1 MPSMERKTVG
11 YILSWGLA
19 LAAFWL
25 LLSGYLKPLILAFG
39 FLSVVL
45 VMYLLRR
52 MDCLDDQPQK
62 LAFSWSFLRYLAWL
76 TGEIIVSSFAVTKL
90 VWGKASKLSP
100 TIAKLPIADTPK
112 DTRVLYANS
121 ITLTPG
127 TLSIDID
134 DKHVTVHALQE
145 ESLLSLKEGEMATK
159 AATVTREKS

>member
-1 MPSMERKTVG
+1 MPSMERKTLG

-19 LAAFWL
+19 LAGFWL
-25 LLSGYLKPLILAFG
+25 LLSGYLKPLLLAFG

-45 VMYLLRR
+45 VVYLLRR
-52 MDCLDDQPQK
+52 MDHLDDQPQK
-62 LAFSWSFLRYLAWL
+62 LAFSWSFFRYLAWL

-90 VWGKASKLSP
+90 VWGKTSKLSP
-100 TIAKLPIADTPK
+100 TIAKLPVTNTPE

-145 ESLLSLKEGEMATK
+145 ESLLSLEQGEMATR
-159 AATVTREKS
+159 AATVTGEKN

>member
-1 MPSMERKTVG
+1 MERKTVG
-11 YILSWGLA
+11 YILSWGVA

-25 LLSGYLKPLILAFG
+25 LLSGYLKPLLLAFG
-39 FLSVVL
+39 LFSVVL
-45 VMYLLRR
+45 VLYLLRR
-52 MDCLDDQPQK
+52 MDRLDDQPQK
-62 LAFSWSFLRYLAWL
+62 LSFSWSFFRYLVWL

-100 TIAKLPIADTPK
+100 TIDKLPIADTPE

-145 ESLLSLKEGEMATK
+145 ASLLSLKEGEMATK
-159 AATVTREKS
+159 AATVTGEKS

>member
-1 MPSMERKTVG
+1 MPSMERKTLG

-25 LLSGYLKPLILAFG
+25 LLSGYLKPLLLAFG

-45 VMYLLRR
+45 VVYLLRR
-52 MDCLDDQPQK
+52 MDHLDDQPQK
-62 LAFSWSFLRYLAWL
+62 LAFSWSFFRYLAWL

-90 VWGKASKLSP
+90 VWGKTSKLSP
-100 TIAKLPIADTPK
+100 TIAKLPVTNTPK

-145 ESLLSLKEGEMATK
+145 ESLLSLEQGEMATR
-159 AATVTREKS
+159 AATVTGEKN

>member
-11 YILSWGLA
+11 YILSWGVA

-25 LLSGYLKPLILAFG
+25 LLSGYLKPLLLAFG
-39 FLSVVL
+39 LFSVVL
-45 VMYLLRR
+45 VLYLLRR
-52 MDCLDDQPQK
+52 MDRLDDQPQK
-62 LAFSWSFLRYLAWL
+62 LSFSWSFFRYLVWL

-100 TIAKLPIADTPK
+100 TIDKLPIADTPE

-145 ESLLSLKEGEMATK
+145 ASLLSLKEGEMATK
-159 AATVTREKS
+159 AATVTGEKS